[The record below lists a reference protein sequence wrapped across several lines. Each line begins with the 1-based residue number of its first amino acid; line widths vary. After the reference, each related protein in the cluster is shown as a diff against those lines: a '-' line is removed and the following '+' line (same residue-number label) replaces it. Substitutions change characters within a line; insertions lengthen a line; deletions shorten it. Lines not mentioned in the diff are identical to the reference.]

1 MSDANDVDRGAV
13 TVLLMA
19 WRDGDEQAR
28 DRLVQVVY
36 DELHRLAHHYRAG
49 EGSKGSLQTTE
60 LVHEAYLRLVDSRV
74 DWRGR
79 RHFFG
84 IAARSMRQILV
95 DRARRARAA
104 KRGGGEADLPLLE
117 PDLARFPA
125 RDLVDLDDALAGLAV
140 VDKRKAKVVDLHYF
154 AGLTI
159 PETARLMALSTA
171 TVERDLRVAKAW
183 LAQEMGAD
191 GN

>member
-1 MSDANDVDRGAV
+1 LSDSKDLERGAV
-13 TVLLMA
+13 TVLLLA

-28 DRLVQVVY
+28 DQLVQVVY

-49 EGSKGSLQTTE
+49 EGSRGSLQTTE
-60 LVHEAYLRLVDSRV
+60 IVHEAYLRLVDARI

-95 DRARRARAA
+95 DRARHARAA

-117 PDLARFPA
+117 PDLAHFPH

-140 VDKRKAKVVDLHYF
+140 IDQRKAKVVELHYF

-159 PETARLMALSTA
+159 AETARVMELSTA
-171 TVERDLRVAKAW
+171 TVERDLRVARAW